1 MRVIVS
7 MTSHPGRN
15 GMQGPTLKSL
25 IEQERKADEIWLTLP
40 PGCVMAALPPGERWV
55 ENRFRV
61 SMPGFDRGPIM
72 KLGALLAK
80 DSEHAPEHAPDD
92 LIITVD
98 DDIVYKPT
106 WLAALV
112 AAAESY
118 PDDALGFSGWD
129 VDKFLAGT
137 GRYRFKSAPSAC
149 DVLEGWSGAAYRR
162 RFFDGVDIFDVPP
175 VYKFVDDVWISSRLH
190 RRGITRRLI
199 ATPTAFVSNPYPG
212 GSGLHTRY
220 DFIEMNRLAA
230 IDGFS

>member
-1 MRVIVS
+1 MTPQLFAPDVVS
-7 MTSHPGRN
+7 
-15 GMQGPTLKSL
+15 
-25 IEQERKADEIWLTLP
+25 LP
-40 PGCVMAALPPGERWV
+40 
-55 ENRFRV
+55 NRFDF
-61 SMPGFDRGPIM
+61 SGGFTPGGSEFYFTCSNPDWSGNRIM
-72 KLGALLAK
+72 VTRQENGYWT
-80 DSEHAPEHAPDD
+80 SPT
-92 LIITVD
+92 TV
-98 DDIVYKPT
+98 P
-106 WLAALV
+106 
-112 AAAESY
+112 
-118 PDDALGFSGWD
+118 FSGWD